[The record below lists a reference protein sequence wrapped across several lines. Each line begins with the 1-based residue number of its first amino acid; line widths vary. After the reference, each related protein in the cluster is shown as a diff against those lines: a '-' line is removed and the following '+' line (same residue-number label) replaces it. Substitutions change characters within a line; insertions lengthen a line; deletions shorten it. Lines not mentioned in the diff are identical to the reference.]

1 MSDVHSISDAVSETG
16 GIDSD
21 DYMMYDLCT
30 CGSSGRAHKRDCLM
44 NFRRRRLPQSPGE
57 SKPDTARS
65 PSPSNPGPPSVSP
78 EPQCVVI
85 DDVSPPPTE
94 EARPQIKVGDYVS
107 VHSRVMGSSHLPCR
121 VVGECDGRYQLY
133 CSKGVLDTTFS
144 RAEVI

>member
-65 PSPSNPGPPSVSP
+65 PPLSNPGPPSVSP
-78 EPQCVVI
+78 EPECVVI
-85 DDVSPPPTE
+85 DDVSPPDLSVHQQIQGGQRLQ
-94 EARPQIKVGDYVS
+94 AGKWAGRLRPRMGRGDQRPKEPLAETRVVS
-107 VHSRVMGSSHLPCR
+107 VAFLWL
-121 VVGECDGRYQLY
+121 E
-133 CSKGVLDTTFS
+133 KGP
-144 RAEVI
+144 